1 MTKCLLLSLYRFVDY
16 LERWYGVYAWKA
28 VYYHL
33 DIAYERTII
42 DIGKWQKVKK
52 KSAEKR

>member
-1 MTKCLLLSLYRFVDY
+1 MTKCLLLSLHRFVDY
-16 LERWYGVYAWKA
+16 LERWYGVYARKA